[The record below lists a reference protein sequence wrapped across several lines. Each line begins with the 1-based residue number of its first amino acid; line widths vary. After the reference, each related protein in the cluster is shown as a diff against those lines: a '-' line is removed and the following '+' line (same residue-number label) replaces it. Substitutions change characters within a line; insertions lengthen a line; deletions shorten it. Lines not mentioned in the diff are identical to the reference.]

1 MIQERFPGVEVVG
14 LSDKGTTGN
23 FEIVVNGVLV
33 WSKKTRSEGFFDKAT
48 DAQRSKVYEAIQGFQ
63 GETKRMEI
71 SEYSLPSG
79 NGMINSFSQSAKQ
92 PLLLSASTG
101 GKPTATK
108 KDILC
113 SLCTTVASIP
123 AIIGA

>member
-48 DAQRSKVYEAIQGFQ
+48 DAQRSKVYEAIQGSQ

-71 SEYSLPSG
+71 SEYSLPG
-79 NGMINSFSQSAKQ
+79 GDGINSISQSNMQ
-92 PLLLSASTG
+92 PLLASASTG
-101 GKPTATK
+101 EKPKATK